1 MEVSMKDK
9 FKLSKIK
16 METLGSKDIPE
27 YVWQI
32 LKFGRKHITF
42 PEVES
47 VVDRRVI
54 LTMNVD
60 DIILVH
66 NIESIWRKI
75 ILTDDAIGDTN
86 ILDMLYEINTILV
99 DSRYHKS
106 AKDFFNDTVKEE
118 IKNILNIP
126 CATERAI
133 ELLIYCLVNNVFP
146 EYNDITALLIAN
158 YIMVKNG
165 CGLLLPPPEKRH
177 ILRQMLRDYCD
188 NKGDDIKYFIYE
200 HCIFDTLSV

>member
-1 MEVSMKDK
+1 MKDK
-9 FKLSKIK
+9 FKLSKTAMK
-16 METLGSKDIPE
+16 ALGNKDIPE

-42 PEVES
+42 PEVKS
-47 VVDRRVI
+47 VVDGCVMF
-54 LTMNVD
+54 TMNID
-60 DIILVH
+60 DIVLVH
-66 NIESIWRKI
+66 NIEFIWRRM
-75 ILTDDAIGDTN
+75 ILTNDAIDDIN
-86 ILDMLYEINTILV
+86 ILNMLYEINTILV

-118 IKNILNIP
+118 IKNILNIS
-126 CATERAI
+126 CATERVI
-133 ELLIYCLVNNVFP
+133 ELLIYCLANNVFP

-177 ILRQMLRDYCD
+177 ILRQLMRDYCD
-188 NKGDDIKYFIYE
+188 NKGDAIKHFIYE
-200 HCIFDTLSV
+200 HCIFDTLNV